1 MSKKKKS
8 LAADLDMMERRH
20 LINSEYQRGFMEGQ
34 RHALKAFAGLI
45 DKMTEKHEQWFAAD
59 SKHSNLCR
67 QEITIT

>member
-8 LAADLDMMERRH
+8 LAADIDMIGRRH
-20 LINSEYQRGFMEGQ
+20 LINGEYQRGFMEGQ
-34 RHALKAFAGLI
+34 RHALQSFAGLI
-45 DKMTEKHEQWFAAD
+45 DKMTEKQEQWFAAG